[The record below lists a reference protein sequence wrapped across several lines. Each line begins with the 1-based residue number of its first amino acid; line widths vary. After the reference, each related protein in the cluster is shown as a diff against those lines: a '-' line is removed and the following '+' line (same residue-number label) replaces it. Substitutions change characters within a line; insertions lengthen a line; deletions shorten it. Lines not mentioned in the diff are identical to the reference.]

1 MSLTLP
7 IEQRTLKVVF
17 AGDLYLLRVP
27 RDIEVF
33 VGNQNVMPLTQRW
46 EDLPQSVRDEFR
58 KQLTKPSQHE
68 L

>member
-1 MSLTLP
+1 MSLSLP
-7 IEQRTLKVVF
+7 TEQRTLKVVY

-33 VGNQNVMPLTQRW
+33 VGNQNVQPLSQRW
-46 EDLPQSVRDEFR
+46 DDLPHEVRDQFR
-58 KQLTKPSQHE
+58 KQLHKHHE